1 MNISKRKEREI
12 NKLAKKALKNKF
24 ISSPTKGFKYLKD
37 LEIGSL
43 FEIPSIKIK
52 GILIECETNAKV
64 IIVENKNN
72 TDNSLGKRIIS
83 ADTEVKLI

>member
-1 MNISKRKEREI
+1 MDILKRKERAI
-12 NKLAKKALKNKF
+12 NKLVKKALKDKF
-24 ISSPTKGFKYLKD
+24 ISNPVKGFKYLKD
-37 LEIGSL
+37 LKIGSL
-43 FEIPSIKIK
+43 FEIPSIKTK